1 MKQEVEAEWRAVE
14 AETARLRAL
23 RLEKE
28 AADKAD
34 RQATGVPET
43 VPAPPRR
50 RRILSIKV

>member
-1 MKQEVEAEWRAVE
+1 MKQEIEAERRAVE

-23 RLEKE
+23 RLEQE

-34 RQATGVPET
+34 RQATGLPET
-43 VPAPPRR
+43 APAPPRR

>member
-1 MKQEVEAEWRAVE
+1 MKEEAERRAVE
-14 AETARLRAL
+14 AETARLHAL

-34 RQATGVPET
+34 RLATGAPET
-43 VPAPPRR
+43 APAPPRR